1 MKRLV
6 VIGLAVVT
14 FLSSAVAVA
23 GATTTLTGTAEW
35 TGPAFPDLGTS
46 TVVHGTFDGKLGRG
60 TYEGTLIGGPSFITT
75 PCDLGPFC
83 EPVTGTITFSGH
95 RGSFTGLV
103 QPGALV
109 GLQDIASHSWRYFEL
124 TLSVTDGT
132 RGYTN
137 ADGLLSLTYTSTWA
151 HYYDADAGQFISTIS
166 DEGTLTGD
174 LR

>member
-1 MKRLV
+1 VKRLV

-23 GATTTLTGTAEW
+23 GATTTLTGTSEW
-35 TGPAFPDLGTS
+35 TGPAFPDLETS
-46 TVVHGTFDGKLGRG
+46 TVVHGTFDGMLGKG
-60 TYEGTLIGGPSFITT
+60 TYEGTLLGGPSFITP
-75 PCDLGPFC
+75 PCDLAPFC

-95 RGSFTGLV
+95 RGSFAGIV
-103 QPGALV
+103 QPGSLV

-124 TLSVTDGT
+124 TLRVTDGT
-132 RGYTN
+132 RSYQN

-151 HYYDADAGQFISTIS
+151 HYYDADANQFVRTVS